1 MTGPCRWLTIFV
13 LGFSF
18 SLPALAADDDIAE
31 LRAEIERLSQR
42 LEQLEQDRRER
53 HEEKVVSVPAPRQE
67 KQLKFKGDVRYRYE
81 MIDQEGKEDRN
92 RNRVRARFGATARVN
107 DSVKAG
113 IQLGTGGDS
122 PVSGNQSL
130 DGGFSRK
137 DFGLNLAYVTWQ
149 MAPGSSLTAGK
160 MKNPLHRAGGHGLIW
175 DSDVNPE
182 GVAWQYQANGV
193 FTNVVGLYV
202 EERSS
207 ADDSLMF
214 GGQLGFDTDVAE
226 DMDFKGGIGYYVYTN
241 TVGNK
246 PFFDGDDS
254 AGNTLVDG
262 LLVNDYRQVELFA
275 ELGLKVSEW
284 PAAVFANYVQNTD
297 ASDND
302 TGYAVGI
309 SVGQFSWAYQDLEAD
324 AVIGTFADSDF
335 GGGGTGVSGHV
346 FKAKHPIA
354 KNWAAS
360 LTFFLNDFGAP
371 GAPEKDYRRLQA
383 DMQFKF

>member
-1 MTGPCRWLTIFV
+1 MTGLSRRLAIFA
-13 LGFSF
+13 LGLSVTA
-18 SLPALAADDDIAE
+18 PTVAADHDIE
-31 LRAEIERLSQR
+31 ILKAEIQRLSER
-42 LEQLEQDRRER
+42 IEQLENDRQQR
-53 HEEKVVSVPAPRQE
+53 HETKVAASKPAP
-67 KQLKFKGDVRYRYE
+67 KPANTLKVKGDFRYRYE
-81 MIDQEGKEDRN
+81 MIDQEGKEERN
-92 RNRVRARFGATARVN
+92 RNRIRARVGISGNVN

-113 IQLGTGGDS
+113 VRISTGGDS

-137 DFGLNLAYVTWQ
+137 DFGLDQAYITWQ
-149 MAPGSSLTAGK
+149 VAPGSSLTAGK
-160 MKNPLHRAGGHGLIW
+160 MKNPLHRAGGHGLLW

-182 GVAWQYQANGV
+182 GVAWQYKADGFFANV
-193 FTNVVGLYV
+193 AGLYV

-214 GGQLGFDTDVAE
+214 GGQIGFDTDVAD
-226 DMDFKGGIGYYVYTN
+226 DMDFKGGVGYYVYTN

-262 LLVNDYRQVELFA
+262 LLVNDYKQVELFA

-284 PAAVFANYVQNTD
+284 PATVFANYVQNTE

-302 TGYAVGI
+302 TGYAFGI
-309 SVGQFSWAYQDLEAD
+309 KLGQFSWAYQDLEAD
-324 AVIGTFADSDF
+324 AVIGTFTDSDF
-335 GGGGTGVSGHV
+335 GGGGTGANGHV
-346 FKAKHPIA
+346 FKARHNIA
-354 KNWAAS
+354 KNWTAG
-360 LTFFLNDFGAP
+360 LTLFLNDVGE
-371 GAPEKDYRRLQA
+371 PEKDYRRLQA